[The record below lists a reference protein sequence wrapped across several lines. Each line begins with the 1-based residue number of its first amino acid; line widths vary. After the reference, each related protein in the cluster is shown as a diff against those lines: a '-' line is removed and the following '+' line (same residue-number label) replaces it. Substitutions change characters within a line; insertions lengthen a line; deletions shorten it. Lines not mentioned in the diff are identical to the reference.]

1 MLYNNKLPFFNNKI
15 SGDKNLLLS
24 ENEKNLTKSDIYN
37 LAVKNKQF
45 FNKKSLILF
54 CGGNDSISISQYL
67 SFLLCGQAILFF
79 DSSADQEKIGYL
91 IKKFKPEF
99 IFLKN
104 NIKLK
109 KDYSILFRNKFY
121 YFLKSNKKYNSPINK
136 KLAILLSTSGSL
148 KNSKFVKLSYEN
160 IFSNCMSISKYLKL
174 NWNDRGVST
183 LPLHYSYGLSV
194 LHSHIFYD
202 RPFFCNNYS
211 ILQKQFW
218 ELIKDFKIT
227 NLSFVPYNYEI
238 LKRIGIEKFDL
249 SKIKFLTVAGGKL
262 SIELTLSIC
271 KILKKKRINFFS
283 MYGQTEASPRISF
296 IELKKLLKKPNSCGK
311 SIPGGKIE
319 IKKEKSSFSGE
330 IIYYGKNI
338 FKGYATDRLSCK
350 KLINYKKLNTGDI
363 GYKDKEGDLF
373 ILGRKKR
380 NIKIFGV
387 RVNLDRLEDLFKN
400 EKINVICH
408 NKDDLICI
416 FYQKK
421 NIDNGKIFK
430 ILRKNIN
437 FRENDI
443 KLIYLKKFPRL
454 VNNKIDYR
462 ALNNII

>member
-15 SGDKNLLLS
+15 NGDKNLLLT
-24 ENEKNLTKSDIYN
+24 ENEKNLTKTDIYN
-37 LAVKNKQF
+37 LALKNNQF

-54 CGGNDSISISQYL
+54 CGGNDAVSISQYL

-79 DSSADQEKIGYL
+79 DNNADKEKIEYL
-91 IKKFKPEF
+91 IKKFKPDF

-109 KDYSILFRNKFY
+109 KNYSILFQNEFY
-121 YFLKSNKKYNSPINK
+121 NFLKSNKKNFSPINK

-160 IFSNCMSISKYLKL
+160 IFSNCASISKYLKL
-174 NWNDRGVST
+174 NLSDKGIST

-194 LHSHIFYD
+194 LHTHIFYD

-211 ILQKQFW
+211 IIQKKFW
-218 ELIKDFKIT
+218 EMIKDFKIT

-238 LKRIGIEKFDL
+238 LKKIGIENFDFP
-249 SKIKFLTVAGGKL
+249 SIKFLTVAGGKL
-262 SIELTLSIC
+262 SKELTLNIC
-271 KILKKKRINFFS
+271 KILKKKKINFFS

-296 IELKKLLKKPNSCGK
+296 IELKKLLKKPTSCGK
-311 SIPGGKIE
+311 SIPGGEIKIE
-319 IKKEKSSFSGE
+319 KEKNSYFGE
-330 IIYYGKNI
+330 IIYYGRNI
-338 FKGYATDRLSCK
+338 FKGYATNRSSCEKLS
-350 KLINYKKLNTGDI
+350 NYKKLNTGDI

-387 RVNLDRLEDLFKN
+387 RVNLDSLEDLFKN
-400 EKINVICH
+400 EKLNVICH
-408 NKDDLICI
+408 NKNDQLYI
-416 FYQKK
+416 FYSKK
-421 NIDNGKIFK
+421 NIDNEKMLK

-437 FRENDI
+437 LKENDI
-443 KLIYLKKFPRL
+443 KMIYLKKFPRL
-454 VNNKIDYR
+454 VNNKIDYK
-462 ALNNII
+462 ALNNIK